1 MDKLEGLLFRFGI
14 YRCQE
19 GYDCIL
25 AAMELVEED
34 ETLLKRLIG
43 GLYPAAAARCG
54 NTRTSVERNIRTSIA
69 KAWDATLGISQRL
82 PTGALHSHP
91 RREIFCVCCMSI
103 CESRKPES
111 KKSILQEPMG
121 SALFCFGLSGSGRA
135 LPVRRPVPLPGQRHE
150 PAFLPEM
157 GQWRRG
163 DWALQLRSGEKMPS
177 EVKRM
182 RNGGM
187 LRFLWTDGRK

>member
-54 NTRTSVERNIRTSIA
+54 NVRCWNCLLSMMLPFSIRAVRTSSGLMPAEARNS
-69 KAWDATLGISQRL
+69 
-82 PTGALHSHP
+82 
-91 RREIFCVCCMSI
+91 RENRI
-103 CESRKPES
+103 PW
-111 KKSILQEPMG
+111 
-121 SALFCFGLSGSGRA
+121 LFPQGLS
-135 LPVRRPVPLPGQRHE
+135 
-150 PAFLPEM
+150 
-157 GQWRRG
+157 
-163 DWALQLRSGEKMPS
+163 
-177 EVKRM
+177 
-182 RNGGM
+182 
-187 LRFLWTDGRK
+187 

>member
-54 NTRTSVERNIRTSIA
+54 NTRTSYVGAIVLTIIDYRSIA
-69 KAWDATLGISQRL
+69 KAWYANPGYFSKIAHRSITQP
-82 PTGALHSHP
+82 PTAGDFLCMLHEYL
-91 RREIFCVCCMSI
+91 REQKA
-103 CESRKPES
+103 RK
-111 KKSILQEPMG
+111 
-121 SALFCFGLSGSGRA
+121 
-135 LPVRRPVPLPGQRHE
+135 
-150 PAFLPEM
+150 
-157 GQWRRG
+157 
-163 DWALQLRSGEKMPS
+163 
-177 EVKRM
+177 
-182 RNGGM
+182 
-187 LRFLWTDGRK
+187 

>member
-69 KAWDATLGISQRL
+69 KAWDANPGYFSKIAHRSITQP
-82 PTGALHSHP
+82 PTA
-91 RREIFCVCCMSI
+91 
-103 CESRKPES
+103 
-111 KKSILQEPMG
+111 
-121 SALFCFGLSGSGRA
+121 
-135 LPVRRPVPLPGQRHE
+135 
-150 PAFLPEM
+150 
-157 GQWRRG
+157 
-163 DWALQLRSGEKMPS
+163 
-177 EVKRM
+177 
-182 RNGGM
+182 
-187 LRFLWTDGRK
+187 

>member
-69 KAWDATLGISQRL
+69 KAWDANPGYLKDC
-82 PTGALHSHP
+82 P
-91 RREIFCVCCMSI
+91 
-103 CESRKPES
+103 
-111 KKSILQEPMG
+111 QEHYTATHG
-121 SALFCFGLSGSGRA
+121 GRFSVYA
-135 LPVRRPVPLPGQRHE
+135 
-150 PAFLPEM
+150 A
-157 GQWRRG
+157 
-163 DWALQLRSGEKMPS
+163 
-177 EVKRM
+177 
-182 RNGGM
+182 
-187 LRFLWTDGRK
+187 

>member
-54 NTRTSVERNIRTSIA
+54 NTRTSVERNIRTSLA
-69 KAWDATLGISQRL
+69 KAWDANPG
-82 PTGALHSHP
+82 HP

-150 PAFLPEM
+150 PAFSLKWGSGAGETGPCSS
-157 GQWRRG
+157 GAGRRCP
-163 DWALQLRSGEKMPS
+163 AK
-177 EVKRM
+177 
-182 RNGGM
+182 
-187 LRFLWTDGRK
+187 

>member
-43 GLYPAAAARCG
+43 GLYPAAAACCG

-69 KAWDATLGISQRL
+69 KAWDANPGYFSKIAHRT
-82 PTGALHSHP
+82 LHSHP

-121 SALFCFGLSGSGRA
+121 SALFCFGSSGSGRA
-135 LPVRRPVPLPGQRHE
+135 LPVRRPVPLPG
-150 PAFLPEM
+150 
-157 GQWRRG
+157 
-163 DWALQLRSGEKMPS
+163 
-177 EVKRM
+177 
-182 RNGGM
+182 
-187 LRFLWTDGRK
+187 

>member
-25 AAMELVEED
+25 AATELVVED

-69 KAWDATLGISQRL
+69 KAWDANPGYFSKIAHRSITQP
-82 PTGALHSHP
+82 PTAGDILCMLHEYL
-91 RREIFCVCCMSI
+91 REQQA
-103 CESRKPES
+103 RK
-111 KKSILQEPMG
+111 
-121 SALFCFGLSGSGRA
+121 
-135 LPVRRPVPLPGQRHE
+135 
-150 PAFLPEM
+150 
-157 GQWRRG
+157 
-163 DWALQLRSGEKMPS
+163 
-177 EVKRM
+177 
-182 RNGGM
+182 
-187 LRFLWTDGRK
+187 

>member
-43 GLYPAAAARCG
+43 GLYPAAAIPGPASSA
-54 NTRTSVERNIRTSIA
+54 TSVRPLQ
-69 KAWDATLGISQRL
+69 KHGMQTLGISQRL

-121 SALFCFGLSGSGRA
+121 K
-135 LPVRRPVPLPGQRHE
+135 RPVL
-150 PAFLPEM
+150 
-157 GQWRRG
+157 
-163 DWALQLRSGEKMPS
+163 
-177 EVKRM
+177 
-182 RNGGM
+182 
-187 LRFLWTDGRK
+187 LRFIREAAGRFLYAGPCRYRGKGTSRRFP

>member
-69 KAWDATLGISQRL
+69 KAWDANPGYFSKIAHRSITQP
-82 PTGALHSHP
+82 PTAGDFLCMLHEYLREQKVKSP
-91 RREIFCVCCMSI
+91 YCRNPWEAPCSASVYPEAAGRFLYAGPCRYRGKGTSRRFYL
-103 CESRKPES
+103 KW
-111 KKSILQEPMG
+111 
-121 SALFCFGLSGSGRA
+121 GSGA
-135 LPVRRPVPLPGQRHE
+135 GETGPCSSGAGRRC
-150 PAFLPEM
+150 PA
-157 GQWRRG
+157 
-163 DWALQLRSGEKMPS
+163 K
-177 EVKRM
+177 
-182 RNGGM
+182 
-187 LRFLWTDGRK
+187 

>member
-69 KAWDATLGISQRL
+69 KAWDRTSIAKAWDANPGYFSKIAHRSITQP
-82 PTGALHSHP
+82 PTAGDFLCMLHEYL
-91 RREIFCVCCMSI
+91 REQKA
-103 CESRKPES
+103 RK
-111 KKSILQEPMG
+111 
-121 SALFCFGLSGSGRA
+121 
-135 LPVRRPVPLPGQRHE
+135 
-150 PAFLPEM
+150 
-157 GQWRRG
+157 
-163 DWALQLRSGEKMPS
+163 
-177 EVKRM
+177 
-182 RNGGM
+182 
-187 LRFLWTDGRK
+187 

>member
-69 KAWDATLGISQRL
+69 KAWDANPGYFSKIAHR
-82 PTGALHSHP
+82 
-91 RREIFCVCCMSI
+91 SI
-103 CESRKPES
+103 
-111 KKSILQEPMG
+111 
-121 SALFCFGLSGSGRA
+121 FGLSGSGRA